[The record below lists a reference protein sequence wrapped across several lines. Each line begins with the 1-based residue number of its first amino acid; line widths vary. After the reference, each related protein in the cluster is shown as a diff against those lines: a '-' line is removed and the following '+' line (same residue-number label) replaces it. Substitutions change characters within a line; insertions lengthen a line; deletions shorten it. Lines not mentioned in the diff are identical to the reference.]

1 MQPVYENLFFGRIE
15 EEEIGGLHP
24 STALEPY
31 YNTQSCQQTIQPANN
46 RQVQIGA
53 LLCEELIAHVPE
65 IACNGGVILII
76 ADVEVDQ
83 HHVWTEIEGNHVDFL
98 HQITLE
104 VFVELHARAHIQR
117 HPALFERA
125 IDVRVIYLLIVL
137 TSTVAG
143 VGNLAAVKVG
153 IQVGIGVKVKSRN
166 ENREVV
172 LALSQNAAVGIRFK
186 ELNGV

>member
-1 MQPVYENLFFGRIE
+1 M
-15 EEEIGGLHP
+15 HP

-117 HPALFERA
+117 HPALFEQA
-125 IDVRVIYLLIVL
+125 IDIGIVHPLIVL
-137 TSTVAG
+137 TGTVAG